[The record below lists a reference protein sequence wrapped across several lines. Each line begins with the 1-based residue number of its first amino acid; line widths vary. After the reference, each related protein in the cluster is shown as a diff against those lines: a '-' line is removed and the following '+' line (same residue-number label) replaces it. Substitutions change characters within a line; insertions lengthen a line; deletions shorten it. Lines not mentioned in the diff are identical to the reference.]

1 MVTSSLAGREN
12 LIMANIFTQTANKK
26 QPRSIQSS
34 LLIDFSFIV
43 MSFIL
48 EFHVRDFVFI
58 WELQHGML
66 FHCLVTKQAERR

>member
-12 LIMANIFTQTANKK
+12 LIMANIFTQTA
-26 QPRSIQSS
+26 QSS

>member
-12 LIMANIFTQTANKK
+12 LIMANIF
-26 QPRSIQSS
+26 QSS

-58 WELQHGML
+58 WELQHGVL